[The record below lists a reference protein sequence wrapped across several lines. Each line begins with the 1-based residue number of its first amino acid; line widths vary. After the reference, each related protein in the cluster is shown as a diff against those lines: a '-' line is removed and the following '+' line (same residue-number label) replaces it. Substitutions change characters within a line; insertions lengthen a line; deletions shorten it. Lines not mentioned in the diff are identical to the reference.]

1 MREPGLFC
9 LEKRRLRTHLIDV
22 HKIME
27 GLDRVDNGKLI
38 LLMELSRTNSQKH
51 QIKGKIIKNVL
62 RKILF
67 LNAVYD

>member
-1 MREPGLFC
+1 MREPGLFR
-9 LEKRRLRTHLIDV
+9 LEKRRLRTHLIEV
-22 HKIME
+22 HQIME
-27 GLDRVDNGKLI
+27 GLDRVDNSKLI
-38 LLMELSRTNSQKH
+38 LLMGMSRTNSQKH